1 LDFTKK
7 GEAMAKDD
15 LLAKGAIL
23 QRDEETYGITI
34 RLPGGI
40 IDIPTG
46 RRIVETAKK
55 YNAQMLKVTGDARL
69 GVIGIK
75 EEDIDAFYSELD
87 LKSQAGTAF
96 CQQYIK
102 ACPGNTYCNRGQQ
115 DTLSFARK
123 ANEMFYPYPKMTA
136 KVKIGIAGCFNSCAE
151 PAIKDIGLI
160 GLPKGW
166 ILMVGGAGGKEP
178 MIAQTLARNL
188 SEEQALEAVDKI
200 LKYYRGIATRPQT
213 RNLRLGV
220 ILQREGLDRLKG
232 IIGLD

>member
-1 LDFTKK
+1 
-7 GEAMAKDD
+7 MAKDD

-23 QRDEETYGITI
+23 QRDEETYAITI
-34 RLPGGI
+34 RLPGGV

-46 RRIVETAKK
+46 QRIAEAAKK
-55 YNAQMLKVTGDARL
+55 YDAKLLKVTGDARL

-75 EEDIDAFYSELD
+75 EEDIDGFYAELGM
-87 LKSQAGTAF
+87 KPQMGTAF

-102 ACPGNTYCNRGQQ
+102 VCPGNTFCNRGQR

-123 ANEMFYPYPKMTA
+123 VDDAFYPFPKMTA

-166 ILMVGGAGGKEP
+166 ILLLGGAGGKDP
-178 MIAQTLARNL
+178 MIAQTVARNL
-188 SEEQALEAVDKI
+188 SDDQALEAIDKI

-220 ILQREGLDRLKG
+220 ILQREGLDRVKSM
-232 IIGLD
+232 IGS

>member
-1 LDFTKK
+1 
-7 GEAMAKDD
+7 MAKDD

-23 QRDEETYGITI
+23 QRDEQTYAITM
-34 RLPGGI
+34 RMPGGL

-46 RRIVETAKK
+46 RRIADIARKYEAK
-55 YNAQMLKVTGDARL
+55 MLKITGDSRL
-69 GVIGIK
+69 AIIGIRQ
-75 EEDIDAFYSELD
+75 EDIDAIFSELD
-87 LKSQAGTAF
+87 LKAQAGTAL
-96 CQQYIK
+96 CQQYVK
-102 ACPGNTYCNRGQQ
+102 VCPGNTYCNRGQK
-115 DTLSFARK
+115 DTLTFARRL
-123 ANEMFYPYPKMTA
+123 EDLYYPFPKMTA

-178 MIAQTLARNL
+178 MIAQAIARDL
-188 SEEQALEAVDKI
+188 GDDQALEAVGKI

-220 ILQREGLDRLKG
+220 IMQKEGTGRIRSVCG
-232 IIGLD
+232 FE